1 MCAPFFDAVFDVVI
15 KTQEFAMSN
24 FWNRLTQWLG
34 AAQGDQQTRKPLV
47 AWEASWDEAEALI
60 ASGKLWSEP
69 QKTQVSDANNSV
81 HSGAKVA
88 NTL

>member
-1 MCAPFFDAVFDVVI
+1 MG
-15 KTQEFAMSN
+15 N

-34 AAQGDQQTRKPLV
+34 TAGGDQQTRKPLV

-60 ASGKLWSEP
+60 ASGKLWPEP
-69 QKTQVSDANNSV
+69 QKTQVSDANSSV
-81 HSGAKVA
+81 SNGVNGGAKVA

>member
-1 MCAPFFDAVFDVVI
+1 
-15 KTQEFAMSN
+15 MSN

-34 AAQGDQQTRKPLV
+34 LADGDQQTRKPLV

-69 QKTQVSDANNSV
+69 PQSQVSDANSSV
-81 HSGAKVA
+81 SNGVNGGAKVA